1 VNGVRGDELLR
12 RAVRVRGIHIGH
24 PVDVLLHP
32 TKPQALGLDVL
43 CGDDRHRFL
52 PFRAATLHED
62 HVEAASPLVLLDL
75 REDGFYRREARPLG
89 ELRGTPL
96 GGTRTLQDVVLG
108 RDWSV
113 EELVLDGDRVPLDGI
128 ALPPR
133 SERRRASWLRRPR
146 RRRGRR
152 RSR

>member
-1 VNGVRGDELLR
+1 MNGVPGDELLR

-52 PFRAATLHED
+52 PFSAAAVTD
-62 HVEAASPLVLLDL
+62 RYVEAASPLVLLDL

-96 GGTRTLQDVVLG
+96 DGTRTLQDVVLG

>member
-1 VNGVRGDELLR
+1 M
-12 RAVRVRGIHIGH
+12 RGIHIGH

-52 PFRAATLHED
+52 PFSAATLHED

-75 REDGFYRREARPLG
+75 REDGYYRREARPLG

-96 GGTRTLQDVVLG
+96 DGPRTLQDVVLG

-146 RRRGRR
+146 RCRGRR